1 MDRERGLRMKTKT
14 FKQRGVVALVAMCMV
29 LGALLTACGKAPTLG
44 NEVKDYDQFKRLEES
59 TLELKTGKN
68 LQVFV
73 PKGGSKSASGNY
85 LSASANGVSLNLRS
99 VDTSYVKSAGGTKL
113 YLQKYGSMSAP
124 NLNAA
129 VDTLGKI
136 KKTEDGNTYYRTGF
150 QVLPQY
156 DNKYYGVC
164 RTEFLTKV
172 VSRDKKNTDYVAGMI
187 NISSSEANDKTQAT
201 VDEMSQY
208 YRVKVYWN
216 SKKAKKAAKKY
227 TDNPPTTKRV
237 LSGSYTVPI
246 PSDWRMDTTRT
257 TSDVTFYGP
266 GGSASAA
273 QNLLIARKYISSST
287 QNFSDAA
294 FKQYFESAMKQ
305 AFNGMSVEMNPAKSP
320 IASGKAYSLKMSRG
334 NAQINGYLFFGKY
347 NVIMIYN
354 VSEGTMS
361 ADQKTVLDN
370 AFNGLVAYSD
380 LKDDN
385 NH

>member
-1 MDRERGLRMKTKT
+1 MMKIKT
-14 FKQRGVVALVAMCMV
+14 LKQRSIVALVAACMV

-44 NEVKDYDQFKRLEES
+44 TEVKDYDQFKRLGES
-59 TLELKTGKN
+59 SLELKTGKK
-68 LQVFV
+68 LQVFI
-73 PKGGSKSASGNY
+73 PKDGSKSASGNH
-85 LSASANGVSLNLRS
+85 LSASANGTSLNLRS
-99 VDTSYVKSAGGTKL
+99 VDAAYVNSAGGTKA
-113 YLQKYGSMSAP
+113 YLQKYGSMAAP

-156 DNKYYGVC
+156 GNGYYSVC
-164 RTEFLTKV
+164 RTEFLTKIV
-172 VSRDKKNTDYVAGMI
+172 GKDKETTNYVMGMI
-187 NISSSEANDKTQAT
+187 NIANNAANDKTQAT

-208 YRVKVYWN
+208 YQVKVYWN

-227 TDNPPTTKRV
+227 TQNPPTTKRV

-257 TSDVTFYGP
+257 TSNVTFYGP

-273 QNLLIARKYISSST
+273 QNLLIARRYISSST

-294 FKQYFESAMKQ
+294 FKQYFERAMQK
-305 AFNGMSVEMNPAKSP
+305 AFNGMQVEMNAVKSP

-354 VSEGTMS
+354 VSEGNIS

-380 LKDDN
+380 LKDDKN
-385 NH
+385 N